1 MAISEI
7 IAIVE
12 IIGKVKNL
20 LLNEDEKKIVKNL
33 VLTFD
38 EGNLFNPNNK
48 TKYALIGNTGNF
60 TYLFHYQK
68 YLEKHARAVS
78 KALGATKN
86 SQLID
91 KLSGFRTVIKEF
103 IQLNEEFEI
112 SDDEIETIKGKEL
125 PRLRGEIDRYRW
137 IISQCILT
145 LIDSVNIEISTVKK
159 ENFRAI
165 IASYNKF

>member
-1 MAISEI
+1 MVFNDI
-7 IAIVE
+7 IKTIDV
-12 IIGKVKNL
+12 IGKVKDL
-20 LLNEDEKKIVKNL
+20 LLNEQEKQIVKDL
-33 VLTFD
+33 VLKLD
-38 EGNLFNPNNK
+38 EGNLFNPKNK

-68 YLEKHARAVS
+68 YLDKHARAIS

-86 SQLID
+86 AQLID

-112 SDDEIETIKGKEL
+112 SDDERIIYKGKEL
-125 PRLRGEIDRYRW
+125 PRLREDIDRYRW

-145 LIDSVNIEISTVKK
+145 LLDTVNIEISAVKK
-159 ENFRAI
+159 ENFKSI
-165 IASYNKF
+165 IDSYNK